1 MNQTEKC
8 LSFLWAKKRN
18 KVVSFFVA
26 SHPAFER
33 YYGGHGVL
41 VASLG
46 E

>member
-1 MNQTEKC
+1 MVILSLGEKKGAKW
-8 LSFLWAKKRN
+8 SVFL
-18 KVVSFFVA
+18 VA

-33 YYGGHGVL
+33 YYGGHEVL